1 MERMIK
7 KKEIIMVTG
16 GQRSG
21 KSLFSEQLTLD
32 RSTNPMY
39 IATAEARDDEFR
51 DRVRRHRARRGDNWT
66 TIEAQTDLGLND
78 LRGRQVLVDCI
89 TMLATNYFFASG
101 EDIDKALE
109 AICADID
116 RLTAQDASFVFVTN
130 EIGLGG
136 ISGNSLQR
144 RFTDLLGFVNKYLA
158 EKADTVYFMVSGIP
172 LKIKSRD

>member
-1 MERMIK
+1 MNK

-21 KSLFSEQLTLD
+21 KSLFAERLTLD
-32 RSTNPMY
+32 RDPYPVY

-51 DRVRRHRARRGDNWT
+51 DRVRRHQARRGDNWT
-66 TIEAQTDLGLND
+66 TIEAQTGLWRHD
-78 LRGRQVLVDCI
+78 VTGRQVLVDCV
-89 TMLATNYFFASG
+89 TMLTTNYFFSSG
-101 EDIDKALE
+101 ENIDKAFE
-109 AICADID
+109 AIRDDID
-116 RLTAQDASFVFVTN
+116 RLTEQDDASFVFVTN

-136 ISGNSLQR
+136 ISGNVLQR

-172 LKIKSRD
+172 MKIK

>member
-1 MERMIK
+1 MTK
-7 KKEIIMVTG
+7 KNKDIVMVTG

-21 KSLFSEQLTLD
+21 KSLFAERLTLD
-32 RSTNPMY
+32 RSDSPVYM
-39 IATAEARDDEFR
+39 ATAETRDDEFR
-51 DRVRRHRARRGDNWT
+51 DRVRRHQARRGDNWT
-66 TIEAQTDLGLND
+66 TIEAQTGLCLFD
-78 LRGRQVLVDCI
+78 VTGRQVLVDCV
-89 TMLATNYFFASG
+89 TMLATNYFFAMG

-109 AICADID
+109 AICGDID

-136 ISGNSLQR
+136 ISGNLLQR

-172 LKIKSRD
+172 LKIK